1 MSNTINPEKYFL
13 MEISELAESFPE
25 LKPKI
30 ERYERLVREINT
42 IYTNRKSSE
51 FFCRKREIETLYEKL
66 SNFLKNRTFD
76 L

>member
-1 MSNTINPEKYFL
+1 MQNTKYSDKYFL

-30 ERYERLVREINT
+30 ERYERLVREINI
-42 IYTNRKSSE
+42 IYTNHKSSG
-51 FFCRKREIETLYEKL
+51 FFCRKIEIETLYEKL